1 MTLVRNILA
10 ALLLA
15 GVTLA
20 STANAQRPST
30 TNGSARPDARGT
42 RVAVFNSRVV
52 FDSMPERSRA
62 ESELALAQAQARVTL
77 ESAKDSLRAAV
88 DDLARFEQTMST
100 REREAMTL
108 HLRAR
113 ELLVEET
120 VARLDQE
127 VQRTFTGLRQPMIDR
142 LRHAMRVVRDREG
155 YDLLLDI
162 ADDSPMRDAAPAIDL
177 TAAILRELRKPVG
190 DAPRHR

>member
-1 MTLVRNILA
+1 MTLLRNILA
-10 ALLLA
+10 ALVLA

-20 STANAQRPST
+20 STANAQRAT
-30 TNGSARPDARGT
+30 ANNSARPDARAT
-42 RVAVFNSRVV
+42 RVAVFNSRLV

-88 DDLARFEQTMST
+88 DDLARFEQTMSM

-127 VQRTFTGLRQPMIDR
+127 VQRTFSTLRQPMIER
-142 LRHAMRVVRDREG
+142 LRQAMRVVRDREG
-155 YDLLLDI
+155 YDLLLDV
-162 ADDSPMRDAAPAIDL
+162 ADDGVLRDAAPAIDL
-177 TAAILRELRKPVG
+177 TAAILRELRNPVA
-190 DAPRHR
+190 DAQRRR

>member
-1 MTLVRNILA
+1 MTVLRNVVAAMALA
-10 ALLLA
+10 AL
-15 GVTLA
+15 TLT
-20 STANAQRPST
+20 STASAQRSPAA
-30 TNGSARPDARGT
+30 GAARGEPRGT
-42 RVAVFNSRVV
+42 RVAVFNSRLV

-127 VQRTFTGLRQPMIDR
+127 VQRTFAGLRQPMIDR
-142 LRHAMRVVRDREG
+142 LRLAMRTVREREG
-155 YDLLLDI
+155 YDLLVDI
-162 ADDSPMRDAAPAIDL
+162 AEDGVLRDASPAIDL
-177 TAAILRELRKPVG
+177 TAAILRELRK
-190 DAPRHR
+190 APTDVRRER